1 MNLGKFFRT
10 NRAQPIFA
18 EVERSKNSIKIKEK
32 RSGNKL
38 KILVTSALCVLAI
51 AIIVSAATIG
61 FSLALRQR
69 QSTKKS
75 LNEKCIE
82 TSDCDTSRGLRCNN
96 AFCSCLNDFEFRGDS
111 CALKRL
117 GRTCTD
123 FSSCE
128 IGYNLVCIDSSCKY
142 IHLQL

>member
-1 MNLGKFFRT
+1 MNLGKIRT
-10 NRAQPIFA
+10 KRTQPIIA
-18 EVERSKNSIKIKEK
+18 EVELSKNSVEKKEK
-32 RSGNKL
+32 HRGNKL
-38 KILVTSALCVLAI
+38 KILVTSALCVLTI
-51 AIIVSAATIG
+51 SIIVSAATLG

-69 QSTKKS
+69 QSAKKS
-75 LNEKCIE
+75 LNEKCVE

-117 GRTCTD
+117 GRTCTE

-128 IGYNLVCIDSSCKY
+128 IGYNLACIDSSCKY
-142 IHLQL
+142 KILQL